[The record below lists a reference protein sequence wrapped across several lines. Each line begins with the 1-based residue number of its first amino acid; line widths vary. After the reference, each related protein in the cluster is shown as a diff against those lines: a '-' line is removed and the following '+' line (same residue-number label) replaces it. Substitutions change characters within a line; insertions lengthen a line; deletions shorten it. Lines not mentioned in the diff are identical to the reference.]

1 MELVYKEDT
10 QEKVE
15 RSNYK
20 GKNIPMQY
28 RRLRGNIIET
38 YKLMTE
44 IYHHEIV
51 DYMPKQHES
60 SSSPPT
66 QCHHLKLYR
75 QRAEKN
81 LRNNF
86 LKSQATGTVS
96 QTMLFKHQTPR
107 HLKADWT
114 NTGWSMKENTTSEAI
129 TALLLI
135 EDKNMHKLMWRA
147 VEEPEI

>member
-60 SSSPPT
+60 SSSLPT
-66 QCHHLKLYR
+66 QGHHLKLYR

-86 LKSQATGTVS
+86 LKSRATGTVS

-114 NTGWSMKENTTSEAI
+114 NTGWSMKENRTSEAT

-135 EDKNMHKLMWRA
+135 EDKNLHKLMWRA
-147 VEEPEI
+147 VEELEI

>member
-20 GKNIPMQY
+20 GKNIPIQY
-28 RRLRGNIIET
+28 RRLRRNIIET

-44 IYHHEIV
+44 KYHHEIV
-51 DYMPKQHES
+51 DFMPKQHES
-60 SSSPPT
+60 SSSLST
-66 QCHHLKLYR
+66 QGHHLKLYK
-75 QRAEKN
+75 QTGEKN

-86 LKSQATGTVS
+86 LNTQATGTVS

-114 NTGWSMKENTTSEAI
+114 NTGWSMKGKYNFRSNYSPTT
-129 TALLLI
+129 
-135 EDKNMHKLMWRA
+135 N
-147 VEEPEI
+147 

>member
-20 GKNIPMQY
+20 GKNIPIQY
-28 RRLRGNIIET
+28 RRLRGNIIEA

-44 IYHHEIV
+44 KYHHKIV
-51 DYMPKQHES
+51 DFMPKQHES
-60 SSSPPT
+60 SSSLPT
-66 QCHHLKLYR
+66 QGHHLKLYR

-81 LRNNF
+81 LHNNF

-114 NTGWSMKENTTSEAI
+114 NTGWSMKENTTLEAT
-129 TALLLI
+129 TALLLT
-135 EDKNMHKLMWRA
+135 EDKNMRKLM
-147 VEEPEI
+147 

>member
-1 MELVYKEDT
+1 
-10 QEKVE
+10 
-15 RSNYK
+15 
-20 GKNIPMQY
+20 
-28 RRLRGNIIET
+28 
-38 YKLMTE
+38 
-44 IYHHEIV
+44 
-51 DYMPKQHES
+51 MPKQHES
-60 SSSPPT
+60 SSSLPT
-66 QCHHLKLYR
+66 QGHHLKLYR

-81 LRNNF
+81 LHSNF

-114 NTGWSMKENTTSEAI
+114 NTRWSMKENTTSEAT

>member
-20 GKNIPMQY
+20 GKNIPIQY

-44 IYHHEIV
+44 KYHHEIV
-51 DYMPKQHES
+51 DFMPKQHES
-60 SSSPPT
+60 SLSLPT
-66 QCHHLKLYR
+66 QGHHLKLYK
-75 QRAEKN
+75 QTGEKN
-81 LRNNF
+81 LHNNF

-107 HLKADWT
+107 HLKAGWT
-114 NTGWSMKENTTSEAI
+114 NTGWS
-129 TALLLI
+129 I
-135 EDKNMHKLMWRA
+135 EGKIQLQKQLQPYH
-147 VEEPEI
+147 

>member
-20 GKNIPMQY
+20 GKNIPMEY

-44 IYHHEIV
+44 IYHHQIV

-60 SSSPPT
+60 SSSLPT
-66 QCHHLKLYR
+66 QGHHLKLYK

-81 LRNNF
+81 LHNF

-96 QTMLFKHQTPR
+96 QTMLFKHQIPR

-114 NTGWSMKENTTSEAI
+114 NIRWSMKENTT
-129 TALLLI
+129 
-135 EDKNMHKLMWRA
+135 
-147 VEEPEI
+147 